1 MDKKANLRKRTSRNR
16 MVETRQTLLGCY
28 YIYTDTEA
36 TEKNYFEGLR
46 NSLPENIRRRLKIS
60 VVKVKQ
66 EKFINKIKQDRSY
79 NPQLIEKY
87 WIVFDRDEVQN
98 FDKIITMAEKEGIEV
113 GWSNPCFEVWMHSY
127 FGEMPFAETSSQCCG
142 NFEQKYKEKTN
153 KNYKKSDNN
162 IYNSL
167 VTACDE
173 TRAINIAERK
183 YQQLKTD
190 CNNIPS
196 NMKSCTTV
204 FKLVK
209 DIKSKVDK

>member
-1 MDKKANLRKRTSRNR
+1 
-16 MVETRQTLLGCY
+16 MVETRQPLLGCY

-36 TEKNYFEGLR
+36 TENNYFQGLR
-46 NSLPENIRRRLKIS
+46 NKLPENIKRRLKLS
-60 VVKVKQ
+60 VIKVKQ
-66 EKFINKIKQDRSY
+66 DKFIDKIKLDRSY
-79 NPQLIEKY
+79 TPQLIEKY
-87 WIVFDRDEVQN
+87 WIVFDRDEVQD

-113 GWSNPCFEVWMHSY
+113 GWSNPCFEIWMHSY
-127 FGEMPFAETSSQCCG
+127 FGEMPFSETSIRCCK
-142 NFEQKYKEKTN
+142 NFEQKYRQETN

-167 VTACDE
+167 VTAGDE
-173 TRAINIAERK
+173 AHAINIAERQ
-183 YQQLKTD
+183 YQRLKND

-196 NMKSCTTV
+196 NMKPCTTV

>member
-1 MDKKANLRKRTSRNR
+1 
-16 MVETRQTLLGCY
+16 MVETRQPLLGCY

-36 TEKNYFEGLR
+36 TENNYFQGLR
-46 NSLPENIRRRLKIS
+46 NKLPENIKRRLKLS
-60 VVKVKQ
+60 VIKVKQ
-66 EKFINKIKQDRSY
+66 DKFIDKIKQDRSY
-79 NPQLIEKY
+79 TPQLIEKY
-87 WIVFDRDEVQN
+87 WIVFDRDEVQD

-113 GWSNPCFEVWMHSY
+113 GWSNPCFEIWMHSY
-127 FGEMPFAETSSQCCG
+127 FGEMPFSETSIRCCK
-142 NFEQKYKEKTN
+142 NFEQKYRQETN

-167 VTACDE
+167 VTAGDE
-173 TRAINIAERK
+173 AHAINIAERQ
-183 YQQLKTD
+183 YQRLKND

-196 NMKSCTTV
+196 NMKPCTTV

>member
-1 MDKKANLRKRTSRNR
+1 
-16 MVETRQTLLGCY
+16 MVETRQPLLGCY

-36 TEKNYFEGLR
+36 TGKNYFQGLR
-46 NSLPENIRRRLKIS
+46 NKLPENIKRRLKLS
-60 VVKVKQ
+60 VIKVKQ
-66 EKFINKIKQDRSY
+66 DKFIDKIKQDRSY
-79 NPQLIEKY
+79 TPQLIEKY
-87 WIVFDRDEVQN
+87 WIVFDRDEVQD

-113 GWSNPCFEVWMHSY
+113 GWSNPCFEIWMHSY
-127 FGEMPFAETSSQCCG
+127 FGEMPFSETSIRCCK
-142 NFEQKYKEKTN
+142 NFEQKYRQETN

-167 VTACDE
+167 VTAGDE
-173 TRAINIAERK
+173 AHAINIAERQ
-183 YQQLKTD
+183 YQRLKND

-196 NMKSCTTV
+196 NMKPCTTV